1 LPYGWRNRTLK
12 TPNARTR
19 LLAVIERTTLDF
31 WDITKLLVRR
41 WQVALPLLLLSAV
54 ITGVTV
60 SQVKPDYVATAY
72 VQLVPPAAVKN
83 TTPEQQLTTADQRN
97 PWLAQGLE
105 TLGNAAI
112 VQALDLS
119 VVEEFKRTGYAD
131 VYTVTMGQNSPLVTF
146 EITGTSAR
154 QARDTAE
161 KLVTVFTDSVARL
174 QTSLAVTEPNLIT
187 VKRLDLG
194 GNVVKST
201 SKIKRALIAV
211 AAAGILLTA
220 GLTIGIDAWLRRRI
234 TGRRTQFDE
243 DDLESSAT
251 APLPSSPPARRDRG
265 ANGGPA
271 KIGGTRQVPVVAGA
285 AAGQAAGDAGL
296 TVEYQRPANWDSRD
310 REPEKQTLDADSTV
324 IIPLSAMPPKP
335 TATRGKS
342 G

>member
-1 LPYGWRNRTLK
+1 M
-12 TPNARTR
+12 
-19 LLAVIERTTLDF
+19 DF

-60 SQVKPDYVATAY
+60 SQVKPDFVGTAY
-72 VQLVPPAAVKN
+72 VQLVPPAPAKN

-97 PWLAQGLE
+97 PWLAQGLQ

-131 VYTVTMGQNSPLVTF
+131 TYTVTMGSNSPLVTF
-146 EITGTSAR
+146 EITGSSAA

-161 KLVTVFTDSVARL
+161 KLVKIFTDSVAKL
-174 QTSLAVTEPNLIT
+174 QTSLGVTDANLIT

-194 GNVVKST
+194 ANVKKST
-201 SKIKRALIAV
+201 SKVKRALVAV

-220 GLTIGIDAWLRRRI
+220 GATIGTDAWLRRRNA
-234 TGRRTQFDE
+234 RRRRPFD
-243 DDLESSAT
+243 DDGGESSAT
-251 APLPSSPPARRDRG
+251 APLPPPISARAGGSASVRG
-265 ANGGPA
+265 ASGING
-271 KIGGTRQVPVVAGA
+271 IGTVTGSRSDGRQVPVVAGA
-285 AAGQAAGDAGL
+285 VAGQAAGDAGL
-296 TVEYQRPANWDSRD
+296 TVEYQRPTTWDN
-310 REPEKQTLDADSTV
+310 REPEKSPDADSTV

-335 TATRGKS
+335 TAKRGKS
-342 G
+342 S